1 MAKGLLNKFKPKI
14 RDVFD
19 SNQPLHVF
27 SCILGV
33 SNFKIVEYSN
43 RRQYRPACLVLI
55 RQILQTLGIAVLF
68 YIEIKQGLD
77 AHPSKI
83 QFSEIVMGIQVMV
96 DIALSIATIMI
107 SVLFVKRIT
116 SIINRINDIDFEL
129 KKLRIFIVDWCVFYQ
144 EELELRS

>member
-14 RDVFD
+14 RDVFH
-19 SNQPLHVF
+19 SIQPLHVF
-27 SCILGV
+27 SYILGV
-33 SNFKIVEYSN
+33 TNFKIVEYSN

-55 RQILQTLGIAVLF
+55 RQILQTLGITVLF

-83 QFSEIVMGIQVMV
+83 QFSEMVIGIEMMV
-96 DIALSIATIMI
+96 DIALSIATTMI
-107 SVLFVKRIT
+107 SILFVRRIT
-116 SIINRINDIDFEL
+116 YILNRINDIDFEL